1 MRSMKK
7 VVFFAALL
15 IIVCSPLFSQES
27 DTLIKPADDEKS
39 KNNEFMTLFGHN
51 KPGGAYGAF
60 SIGYAQIAE
69 EHSVMFGGRFE
80 WIAAQTIGFGF
91 GGKGFINEYHYE
103 PTIDKDVFLTGG
115 FGGLYIE
122 PILMPRFPV
131 HLSFPV
137 LLGGGGISY
146 ITKEEEYNENFIE
159 DSEAFLIVEPAA
171 ELELNIT
178 RHFRLAFGA
187 SYIFTTP
194 FDIGTEGN
202 SFAGAESMNGWN
214 YTVTFKFGKF

>member
-1 MRSMKK
+1 MKK
-7 VVFFAALL
+7 TFLL
-15 IIVCSPLFSQES
+15 TAFIIILFLPSFSQEP
-27 DTLIKPADDEKS
+27 DTLEKPVEKDKS
-39 KNNEFMTLFGHN
+39 NEYMTLFGHN

-60 SIGYAQIAE
+60 NIGYSEIAD
-69 EHSVMFGGRFE
+69 EHAVMFGGRFE
-80 WIAAQTIGFGF
+80 WVAAQAIGFGF

-103 PTIDKDVFLTGG
+103 PSIDKDVFLTGG

-122 PILMPRFPV
+122 PILLPRYPV
-131 HLSFPV
+131 HLAFPV

-146 ITKEEEYNENFIE
+146 VTKDMEFDNNFIE
-159 DSEAFLIVEPAA
+159 DSEAFLLVEPTA
-171 ELELNIT
+171 ELELNVT

-194 FDIGTEGN
+194 FDVGTDGTA
-202 SFAGAESMNGWN
+202 FAGSESLEGWN

>member
-1 MRSMKK
+1 MKK
-7 VVFFAALL
+7 FIILSALSIILASPVFA
-15 IIVCSPLFSQES
+15 QES
-27 DTLIKPADDEKS
+27 DTLDKPFEESKS
-39 KNNEFMTLFGHN
+39 KEYMTLFGHN

-60 SIGYAQIAE
+60 NIGYAQIAD

-80 WIAAQTIGFGF
+80 WIAGQSIGFGF

-103 PTIDKDVFLTGG
+103 PSIDKDVFLTGG

-122 PILMPRFPV
+122 PILMPRFPA
-131 HLSFPV
+131 HLAFPV
-137 LLGGGGISY
+137 LLGAGGISY
-146 ITKEEEYNENFIE
+146 ITKDWNFNNNFIE

-178 RHFRLAFGA
+178 RHFRLAMGV

-194 FDIGTEGN
+194 FDVGTN
-202 SFAGAESMNGWN
+202 VNPTVNAKSMEGWN
-214 YTVTFKFGKF
+214 YNVTFKFGKF